1 MTMRSLACKTLFL
14 LLLLP
19 LAASALN
26 YKPQPEES
34 LSRVALI
41 HYGDARKVVYL
52 QAANDLGDGDSAP
65 RGATLWVPTVW
76 KYRIKK
82 GEDLAQIAGRYLKDP
97 KRADFLLW
105 LNRIGDPKDIKPGT
119 EIQIPFM
126 LNHRAPTAQSLA
138 DVSRRYYFNTR
149 QAPLLKKFN
158 ARKTDALKAGEV
170 VQVPIYDPEAAFEK
184 VSERVKVFKEQE
196 EKAARAALKLAAK
209 PGPAPAP
216 PEVSP
221 SPAAPADKP
230 QPGTPDETPPD
241 GPEPP
246 EEGPDAAK
254 PAPAQEKPLEEATE
268 LYLAGDFEL
277 AAANLSQLLE
287 QKPLAREI
295 EGRAR
300 ELLASCLVAL
310 DRPGEAEHEFVRLLM
325 IDPERTLDARTT
337 SPKILEVFRRA
348 RGRR

>member
-1 MTMRSLACKTLFL
+1 MTMRALACKTMLP

-19 LAASALN
+19 VGAAALN

-34 LSRVALI
+34 LSRVAQM

-52 QAANDLGDGDSAP
+52 QAANGLGDGENIP
-65 RGATLWVPTVW
+65 RGQTLWVPTVW
-76 KYRIKK
+76 KYRLKK

-97 KRADFLLW
+97 KRADFLQW

-119 EIQIPFM
+119 EILIPFL
-126 LNHRAPTAQSLA
+126 LNHRAPTTQSLA
-138 DVSRRYYFNTR
+138 DISRRYYFNTR

-158 ARKTDALKAGEV
+158 ARKTDTLKAGEV

-196 EKAARAALKLAAK
+196 EKAAKAALKLAAK

-216 PEVSP
+216 PETPP
-221 SPAAPADKP
+221 SPAERP
-230 QPGTPDETPPD
+230 QPGAPEGDPND
-241 GPEPP
+241 GSEPP
-246 EEGPDAAK
+246 GEEPDTANAK
-254 PAPAQEKPLEEATE
+254 PAPEDNKPLDEATE

-287 QKPLAREI
+287 QKPLPREV

-325 IDPERTLDARTT
+325 IDPERTLDAKTT